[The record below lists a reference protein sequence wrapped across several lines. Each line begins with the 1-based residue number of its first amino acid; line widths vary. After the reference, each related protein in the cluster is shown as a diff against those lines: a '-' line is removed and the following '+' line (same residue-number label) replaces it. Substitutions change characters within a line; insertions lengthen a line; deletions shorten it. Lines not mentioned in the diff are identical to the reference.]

1 MDSLDPKKGSFSS
14 DGFAQSKSQD
24 FDIIEVKNAPS
35 SSSNEKSDNSGLIPN
50 NMESFFKTFSNGND
64 DVQEDFNK
72 SNNHFLQN
80 HPDFNVDSSTLLHN
94 LNGMSNIDSIYHNK
108 ILDIDFSK
116 IIQEMNFNLPDS
128 NEQEI
133 INQSHNFIG
142 ESGNPLNGFDF
153 LNVNHINGIAETQI
167 QVLENQKIF
176 QENDKKHAN
185 TDAKIEN
192 IPLDNSLNNNVI
204 EISNTNDTVIIDSPL
219 STADSTSLNQKPIS
233 PIISNNAPSSPH
245 SPSSPMV
252 VGDSSLILDPI
263 NSFNS
268 PSLSYTSIINIP
280 STSENQ
286 IESEIKLESSTKAI
300 EHIEMDKY
308 NVENSILADPDKALS
323 DNSVLEIENSEK
335 SFSRFEPL
343 SPSIKLIDLNNNSSV
358 ESKFIIENNSPEII
372 QSSYI
377 QEGRIENSK
386 DKTSLH
392 YNLEHKN
399 ENNILF
405 ENVGENSISRSKS
418 PDDHLSFETYSKKIN
433 SDNLNVDDLPQNKSP
448 ASLSERIPMLSP
460 QVLSRVYSLP
470 ISSNSSNPSNLQ
482 NPSNTLNQS
491 NPPTPKNQSNISNTS
506 NAVNVDIRPV
516 LSLNSS
522 PSIFNSNLSNKVVIV
537 QNSPHKD
544 PKIHIEVNPN
554 SYQNSS
560 LDKIPSS
567 YQSFNIEFSQ
577 SKDSKPG
584 SNLLHKNLDHNL
596 DFTNNNNDDSPKNE
610 HVNVLVRFPI
620 ESSEIKNEN
629 TPEFN
634 LTSTHTLIC
643 STSNPETPIIESV
656 NIAKRKSIQEIGHY
670 NSNGVFFSSTAINPA
685 LSTDQNNSICI
696 ESANSFRQTK
706 RIKLFTDDLCY
717 CLKNP
722 YYQVDNFEKYCMVLG
737 NFLSVGSDSIK
748 SAFGVFS
755 SLKKGVSPICIK
767 WSTNNLVAI
776 SWPQSINKEFVKN
789 ERLDSRDV
797 KKQTSSLL
805 SDESLGNKNDFRTSG
820 SPVHVFQLISSNAPN
835 GSPKRQIEL
844 MRIGQL
850 LINHNDFKFSRSN
863 KFGLGGKIESSET
876 GVSNIWW
883 NKSGSRIIV
892 AEPSG
897 RIAIFENDVSTSIW
911 NQVRIIDY
919 ICPVSSAIWLP
930 DSREYFA
937 FVNNNDH
944 EHMNTPSKIDKAFNI
959 KLGPSIRVI
968 PKESDYGYIILT
980 CAGRFE
986 LSQKINRSGQRK
998 SIDLSSPEDCFCEDG
1013 IWVITHS
1020 DIHLADNLKVVVVAK
1035 WLFISKNI
1043 NQDSSKL
1050 KNNSFQIYVID
1061 ISHALM
1067 SNSDLKISNHIQ
1079 HVNSNWKDET
1089 SSSTTLLKLIPPKVP
1104 PSSFTSDNKISEM
1117 PLLVICNSSYVENTF
1132 ITFIE
1137 LYDINNGI
1145 NLVFRK
1151 KLIGLA
1157 SGVHINRSNIMNS
1170 QSTSN
1175 SIALNNYMP
1184 WFLSFSNGRILHL
1197 HQVTE
1202 SDDFEILENDIVK
1215 GSEIG
1220 STAFS
1225 CLSYNF
1231 SGVLKVTEKSS
1242 KIVSDLEIKTSLTDI
1257 VDISVQTQKEILGI
1271 SQLSSTNGT
1280 RLFCAV
1286 VLSLKVINNYD
1297 LKDLLLSFN
1306 NFSQEHQ
1313 RSILLAASKLICKT
1327 LGTSDIVVDPRFSN
1341 SAKFIKFLG
1350 FAANNLTNIENTI
1363 LQSNLMILLN
1373 FANISKVYLSLF
1385 GSEMYQNLSIIQNHS
1400 FGQIDDIPSAQS
1412 SWWVF
1417 IRPYLDKIDSIASW
1431 VLETSILLI
1440 RDIVLYFKQ
1449 AIPVSPSNRYTDFYW
1464 AYSRLAVVAYPQIL
1478 DCIISSLNLAEFLT
1492 SEEFNLL
1499 SNLPPNSLPKI
1510 AAVSQ
1515 NSPLPLKTVLSIF
1528 ISFRSASLESEDA
1541 NLFYEMLFG
1550 KVVDL
1555 KLPSNFTNKIKSV
1568 LDDVF
1573 DSTGY
1578 HSFDNFI
1585 NFSQSTPSLL
1595 SPVSDVVSYPFRDAL
1610 FTYILPKE
1618 TFKVLERNS
1627 IDFLNQSSN
1636 SLISE
1641 ETKIF
1646 SFNEGMESYNRSIEV
1661 SNKYIGLSDTGMA
1674 MDAGFLT
1681 FCGNKG
1687 SLNALSDLRN
1697 VDAGMVKFS
1706 PNETN
1711 ALDKSNINYHV
1722 KFSNSVDQYKESCLS
1737 NDRNVGYLVSHL
1749 RLMNSPTIHRSLTEN
1764 RIPLLNDIYDV
1775 IYKNNLSKNV
1785 SMINNYSKGL
1795 LSNLD
1800 IANGGQIPSIKDFN
1814 SIFNSRLS
1822 IVNLSNPNP
1831 FLRVCNSCGNFTN
1844 VPSIYGLNDMVTD
1857 SRKSSIDTSIDT
1869 SSPLFQENNNQ
1880 NSIHASKKAID
1891 HNSFFNFDN
1900 FCICGGQW
1908 IFV

>member
-1 MDSLDPKKGSFSS
+1 MDSLDPKKGSYSA
-14 DGFAQSKSQD
+14 DGFPQAKSQD
-24 FDIIEVKNAPS
+24 FEIIEVKNTPS
-35 SSSNEKSDNSGLIPN
+35 SGSNEKSDNSGLVPE
-50 NMESFFKTFSNGND
+50 NMESFFKTFANGND
-64 DVQEDFNK
+64 EAQDDDFSK
-72 SNNHFLQN
+72 NNNNFFQN
-80 HPDFNVDSSTLLHN
+80 HPDFNVDSSSLLHN
-94 LNGMSNIDSIYHNK
+94 LNGISNIDSIYHNK

-133 INQSHNFIG
+133 INQTHNFISDS
-142 ESGNPLNGFDF
+142 ENPLNGIDF
-153 LNVNHINGIAETQI
+153 LNTNHINGFAESPI
-167 QVLENQKIF
+167 QVLENQEIT
-176 QENDKKHAN
+176 QENDKKN
-185 TDAKIEN
+185 TDTDIKNDNTSI
-192 IPLDNSLNNNVI
+192 DNSLNNNDP
-204 EISNTNDTVIIDSPL
+204 EISIINETVIIDPPL
-219 STADSTSLNQKPIS
+219 STADSTSPHNQKLIS
-233 PIISNNAPSSPH
+233 PIISNNAPSFPH
-245 SPSSPMV
+245 SASSPV
-252 VGDSSLILDPI
+252 AVSDNNFVSEPTNKIISPLLS
-263 NSFNS
+263 NS
-268 PSLSYTSIINIP
+268 SIINTP

-286 IESEIKLESSTKAI
+286 IESEIKLESSTKTI
-300 EHIEMDKY
+300 EQIEKDNY
-308 NVENSILADPDKALS
+308 SVENVILADPDKALS

-335 SFSRFEPL
+335 NFNRFDPL
-343 SPSIKLIDLNNNSSV
+343 SPSIKLIDLNNNSSA
-358 ESKFIIENNSPEII
+358 ESKFTIDNISPQII
-372 QSSYI
+372 QNSYI
-377 QEGRIENSK
+377 QEGSFENPK
-386 DKTSLH
+386 DEASLQ
-392 YNLEHKN
+392 YSLEHKN
-399 ENNILF
+399 ENNIVF
-405 ENVGENSISRSKS
+405 ENVVENPISQSNGS
-418 PDDHLSFETYSKKIN
+418 DDQLSFSIYSKKIE
-433 SDNLNVDDLPQNKSP
+433 SDNLSVDDLPQNKSP

-470 ISSNSSNPSNLQ
+470 ISSNSSNPSIPP
-482 NPSNTLNQS
+482 NPSNLS
-491 NPPTPKNQSNISNTS
+491 NPPNPPYQSNTS
-506 NAVNVDIRPV
+506 NPINVDIRPV

-522 PSIFNSNLSNKVVIV
+522 PSIFNSNLKNKVVIV

-560 LDKIPSS
+560 LDKKPNS
-567 YQSFNIEFSQ
+567 YQSFNIEFGQ
-577 SKDSKPG
+577 SKDLKQG
-584 SNLLHKNLDHNL
+584 TNLQHKNLDHSL
-596 DFTNNNNDDSPKNE
+596 EFSNNNHTSPKNE
-610 HVNVLVRFPI
+610 DLNVSVRPLI
-620 ESSEIKNEN
+620 QSSEIKNDN
-629 TPEFN
+629 APEFN
-634 LTSTHTLIC
+634 LASTHTLIC

-656 NIAKRKSIQEIGHY
+656 NIAKRKSIQEIGQY
-670 NSNGVFFSSTAINPA
+670 NSNGVFFSSTAINSD
-685 LSTDQNNSICI
+685 LSTDQNKSICI
-696 ESANSFRQTK
+696 EPAQSFRQIK
-706 RIKLFTDDLCY
+706 RIKLFPDDLCY

-722 YYQVDNFEKYCMVLG
+722 YYQVDSFEKYCMILG

-820 SPVHVFQLISSNAPN
+820 SPVHVFQLISSNIPS
-835 GSPKRQIEL
+835 GSRKRQIEL

-850 LINHNDFKFSRSN
+850 LINHDDFKFSRSN

-897 RIAIFENDVSTSIW
+897 RIAIFENDVSTSVW
-911 NQVRIIDY
+911 NQVRVIDY

-944 EHMNTPSKIDKAFNI
+944 EHMNSLSKIDQAFSI

-986 LSQKINRSGQRK
+986 LSQKINRSGQRR
-998 SIDLSSPEDCFCEDG
+998 SIDLSPPEDSFCEDG

-1043 NQDSSKL
+1043 NQDPSKL
-1050 KNNSFQIYVID
+1050 KNSSFQIYVID

-1067 SNSDLKISNHIQ
+1067 SNSDLKISNHMQ
-1079 HVNSNWKDET
+1079 HVNSNWKDDA

-1104 PSSFTSDNKISEM
+1104 LSSLTSENKITEM
-1117 PLLVICNSSYVENTF
+1117 PLL
-1132 ITFIE
+1132 
-1137 LYDINNGI
+1137 LYEISNGI
-1145 NLVFRK
+1145 NLILRK

-1170 QSTSN
+1170 KSTSN

-1202 SDDFEILENDIVK
+1202 SEDFEIIENDIVK

-1220 STAFS
+1220 STVFS

-1231 SGVLKVTEKSS
+1231 SGVLKVTEKSN
-1242 KIVSDLEIKTSLTDI
+1242 KIISDLEIKTSLTDI

-1286 VLSLKVINNYD
+1286 ILSLKVINNYD

-1313 RSILLAASKLICKT
+1313 RSILLAASKLICKA

-1363 LQSNLMILLN
+1363 LQSNLMIFLN

-1385 GSEMYQNLSIIQNHS
+1385 GSEMYENLSIIQNHS
-1400 FGQIDDIPSAQS
+1400 FDQIDDITSAPS

-1417 IRPYLDKIDSIASW
+1417 IRPYLSKIDSIASW

-1478 DCIISSLNLAEFLT
+1478 DCIISSLNLAEFLS
-1492 SEEFNLL
+1492 SEEFNLS

-1510 AAVSQ
+1510 IAVSQ
-1515 NSPLPLKTVLSIF
+1515 NCPLPLKTVLSIF
-1528 ISFRSASLESEDA
+1528 NSFRSASLESEDA

-1585 NFSQSTPSLL
+1585 NYSQSTPSLL

-1610 FTYILPKE
+1610 FTYVLPKE
-1618 TFKVLERNS
+1618 TFKVLERNN
-1627 IDFLNQSSN
+1627 IDFLSQSSN
-1636 SLISE
+1636 SLISK

-1646 SFNEGMESYNRSIEV
+1646 SCNEGMESYNRSIEI
-1661 SNKYIGLSDTGMA
+1661 SNKYIGLGDAGMDMDT
-1674 MDAGFLT
+1674 GFLT

-1697 VDAGMVKFS
+1697 GDSGMVKFS
-1706 PNETN
+1706 SNETN
-1711 ALDKSNINYHV
+1711 TLDKSSINYHV
-1722 KFSNSVDQYKESCLS
+1722 KFSSSVDQYKESCLS

-1749 RLMNSPTIHRSLTEN
+1749 RLMNSPTVHKSLTEN

-1795 LSNLD
+1795 LSSLD
-1800 IANGGQIPSIKDFN
+1800 IANTGEFPSIKDFS
-1814 SIFNSRLS
+1814 SILNSRLS

-1844 VPSIYGLNDMVTD
+1844 VPSIYGISDMGND
-1857 SRKSSIDTSIDT
+1857 SSKSMMDTSIDS
-1869 SSPLFQENNNQ
+1869 SSPLFQESTNQ
-1880 NSIHASKKAID
+1880 NSIHTSKKAID
-1891 HNSFFNFDN
+1891 HSSFFNFDN